1 MYSTPVRG
9 TGKNKTTLNWWEYWI
24 GHCWMTGWQSI
35 NHSFRNWADL
45 MTGNWKDYALM
56 SYDNPFEECRDCFWC
71 YLGDD
76 DTYPKEFLEH
86 VMQMVEDIE
95 TGKEKVY
102 PMDED
107 FMNRLK
113 DRVKDVELDDVE
125 EFEQDWKTL
134 QEFMKDDD

>member
-56 SYDNPFEECRDCFWC
+56 SYDNPFEECRDCFWS

-86 VMQMVEDIE
+86 LMQMVEDIE